1 MTLEQCKISSIG
13 RLRSEFPDAEA
24 SWMVRMIFEHLLG
37 YSQVDMA
44 IKSDEP
50 VSDFI
55 SSKISSII
63 DRLLTHEPI
72 QYIFGETTFYGLRLK
87 VTPDVLIPRPETE
100 ELVDMIVKDAADR
113 PDLRVLD
120 VCTGSGCIAI
130 ALARNLRFPIVE
142 AIDLSPKSLEIAN
155 DNIAATRTNVK
166 TIQADALHLKPSPDS
181 FDVIVSNPPYI
192 ADSERS
198 TMDSNVIDHEPSMAL
213 FVPDSDPLIFYT
225 AICSYAKTALSS
237 GGRIYFELNPLYADR
252 LASQMSAD
260 GWQEV
265 SLYRDMQSAVRFLS
279 AICPEK

>member
-13 RLRSEFPDAEA
+13 RLRSEFPDAEV

-142 AIDLSPKSLEIAN
+142 AIDLSPKALEIAN

-181 FDVIVSNPPYI
+181 FDIIVSNPPYI
-192 ADSERS
+192 ADRERS

-213 FVPDSDPLIFYT
+213 FVPDSNPLIFYT

-265 SLYRDMQSAVRFLS
+265 SLYRDMQSSVRFLS

>member
-1 MTLEQCKISSIG
+1 
-13 RLRSEFPDAEA
+13 
-24 SWMVRMIFEHLLG
+24 
-37 YSQVDMA
+37 MA

-142 AIDLSPKSLEIAN
+142 AIDLSPKALEIAN

-181 FDVIVSNPPYI
+181 FDIIVSNPPYI
-192 ADSERS
+192 ADRERS

-213 FVPDSDPLIFYT
+213 FVPDSNPLIFYT

-265 SLYRDMQSAVRFLS
+265 SLYRDMQSSVRFLS

>member
-142 AIDLSPKSLEIAN
+142 AIDLSPEALEIAN

-265 SLYRDMQSAVRFLS
+265 SLYRDMQSSVRFLS